1 MNMFN
6 LTKRERLLFVVT
18 VAAVAVWLGQ
28 RFLVKPVLDAKA
40 GLDSKIESSEVRLE
54 KGRRLIDR
62 EAIIKDN
69 YNRMASMAKFSGSE
83 EEETAKFLTEVESTA
98 GSSGIRVNEIKPL
111 PAQKKDL
118 YVKFQCE
125 LEVEGEMA
133 QIAGFMKNV
142 RSSKSILAIEK
153 FTLTSR
159 QSGSNLLR
167 CRLVV
172 SKISIK

>member
-40 GLDSKIESSEVRLE
+40 GLDSKIESSTVKLE
-54 KGRRLIDR
+54 KGRRLIGR

-111 PAQKKDL
+111 PVQKKDL

-125 LEVEGEMA
+125 LEVEGEMF
-133 QIAGFMKNV
+133 QVAGFMKNI
-142 RSSKSILAIEK
+142 RSSNSVFAIEK
-153 FTLTSR
+153 LTLSAK

-167 CRLVV
+167 CRIVV
-172 SKISIK
+172 SKIAIK

>member
-6 LTKRERLLFVVT
+6 LSKRERTLFIFT
-18 VAAVAVWLGQ
+18 IAAVVIWLGQ
-28 RFLVKPVLDAKA
+28 RFVVNPILNIRS
-40 GLDSKIESSEVRLE
+40 GLDSKIESSTVKLE
-54 KGRRLIDR
+54 KGKRLIGK

-69 YNRMASMAKFSGSE
+69 YNNIAAPAKFSGSE

-125 LEVEGEMA
+125 LEVEGEMT
-133 QIAGFMKNV
+133 QIAGFMRNV

-153 FTLTSR
+153 ITLTSK

-167 CRLVV
+167 CRIVV

>member
-40 GLDSKIESSEVRLE
+40 GLDSKIESSTVKLE
-54 KGRRLIDR
+54 KGRRLIGR

-153 FTLTSR
+153 FTLTSK